1 MNYFYKNN
9 YLCSENNLKIK
20 NMKKIMLVMAVSCG
34 IILLGS
40 CKSKSS
46 AYKTAYEQA
55 KANDKTVVYDDD
67 EEEAP
72 TGEELSYES
81 VRQESVKPVSGENA
95 TGLKKYSVVIGS
107 FKNKTNAYSL
117 KERMVK
123 EGYKPVIAENDY
135 GMLRVIITSFDSKSD
150 AVRSRDNIK
159 TKYEP
164 NFQDAWILERT
175 Y

>member
-1 MNYFYKNN
+1 
-9 YLCSENNLKIK
+9 
-20 NMKKIMLVMAVSCG
+20 MKKIMLIMAVTCG
-34 IILLGS
+34 IIFLGS

-55 KANDKTVVYDDD
+55 KANDKAVMYEDED
-67 EEEAP
+67 EEMP
-72 TGEELSYES
+72 TGEEISYES

-117 KERMVK
+117 KERMTD
-123 EGYKPVIAENDY
+123 EGYSPVIAENEY
-135 GMLRVIITSFDSKSD
+135 GMLRVIITSFDNKAD

-164 NFQDAWILERT
+164 NFQDAWILERM